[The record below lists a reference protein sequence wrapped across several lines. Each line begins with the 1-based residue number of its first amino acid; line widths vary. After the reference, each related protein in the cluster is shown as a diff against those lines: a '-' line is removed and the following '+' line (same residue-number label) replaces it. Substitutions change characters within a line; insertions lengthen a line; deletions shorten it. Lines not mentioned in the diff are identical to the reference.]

1 MKNIKLNNYYDKLT
15 QKQKKKFRE
24 KKGMLCYY
32 EWFET
37 LIDDCTPEEIGYI
50 FLGLLHYDRF
60 GGSVELPDFIAEKL
74 NSDRALRMTFT
85 IFMDKPCAASRDWIN
100 KHKLRAADDDGTQ
113 EEAIEAVKT
122 WVENSKSSADAQ
134 DEDIPF

>member
-15 QKQKKKFRE
+15 PKQKKKFRE

-37 LIDDCTPEEIGYI
+37 LVDDCTPEEIGYI

-85 IFMDKPCAASRDWIN
+85 ILMDKTAAASKEWMQKSKISTESS
-100 KHKLRAADDDGTQ
+100 DD
-113 EEAIEAVKT
+113 
-122 WVENSKSSADAQ
+122 
-134 DEDIPF
+134 DIPF

>member
-1 MKNIKLNNYYDKLT
+1 MKQITLNNYYDKLT

-37 LIDDCTPEEIGYI
+37 LVDDCTPEEIGYI

-60 GGSVELPDFIAEKL
+60 GGSVELPDFIIVL
-74 NSDRALRMTFT
+74 LGFT
-85 IFMDKPCAASRDWIN
+85 SAAAF
-100 KHKLRAADDDGTQ
+100 AAIRLFCSVAMAANDLGR
-113 EEAIEAVKT
+113 I
-122 WVENSKSSADAQ
+122 
-134 DEDIPF
+134 

>member
-1 MKNIKLNNYYDKLT
+1 MKNITLNNYYDKLT
-15 QKQKKKFRE
+15 TKQKKKFRE

-37 LIDDCTPEEIGYI
+37 LVDDCTPEEIGYI

-74 NSDRALRMTFT
+74 NSDRALKMTFN
-85 IFMDKPCAASRDWIN
+85 IFMDKTCAASRDWIN
-100 KHKLRAADDDGTQ
+100 KHKLRSCDED
-113 EEAIEAVKT
+113 EEAIEAVKE
-122 WVENSKSSADAQ
+122 WAEKSKFSTQ
-134 DEDIPF
+134 DTDDDIPF

>member
-1 MKNIKLNNYYDKLT
+1 MKNIVLNDYYSTLT
-15 QKQKKKFRE
+15 PKQKKKFKE

-37 LIDDCTPEEIGYI
+37 LVDDCTPEEIGYI

-74 NSDRALRMTFT
+74 NSDRALKMTFT
-85 IFMDKPCAASRDWIN
+85 IFMDKTCAASKEWIN
-100 KHKLRAADDDGTQ
+100 KHKLRATDDEDTQ
-113 EEAIEAVKT
+113 EEAIEAVKA
-122 WVENSKSSADAQ
+122 WVGNSKNSTEEQ
-134 DEDIPF
+134 DEDVPF